1 MVGPCVHNVPVRTR
15 VDLNEPIGQWLRNTH
30 RVLDEVGRHQTMSLS
45 RVHACSNIPAW
56 SRMFESLLVIQDDG
70 VKSPA
75 SSLDRVEM
83 RQVRWAGSTG
93 YPATVVARF
102 SEQLEVTVV
111 GTGDGFGGI
120 SAAAAADDLLS
131 VLHRLVDVEGGTVA
145 DLLACLPSERRG
157 TIARA
162 PAGPRR
168 RRGPRLAPRTDME
181 RALVRVWRDLFG
193 EEIGTDE
200 NYFELGA
207 HSLMLVRAHERI
219 VSTID
224 PALPMSA
231 LIQFPT
237 VRALAA
243 HLRTRVAPARRA
255 DNIRS
260 YRPSHEWA
268 AEPAR
273 MEAGGKAPRA

>member
-1 MVGPCVHNVPVRTR
+1 
-15 VDLNEPIGQWLRNTH
+15 
-30 RVLDEVGRHQTMSLS
+30 
-45 RVHACSNIPAW
+45 
-56 SRMFESLLVIQDDG
+56 
-70 VKSPA
+70 
-75 SSLDRVEM
+75 
-83 RQVRWAGSTG
+83 
-93 YPATVVARF
+93 
-102 SEQLEVTVV
+102 
-111 GTGDGFGGI
+111 
-120 SAAAAADDLLS
+120 
-131 VLHRLVDVEGGTVA
+131 
-145 DLLACLPSERRG
+145 
-157 TIARA
+157 
-162 PAGPRR
+162 
-168 RRGPRLAPRTDME
+168 ME

-224 PALPMSA
+224 PVLPMTA
-231 LIQFPT
+231 LIKFPT

-243 HLRTRVAPARRA
+243 HLRTRVAPVRRA

-268 AEPAR
+268 AEPSR